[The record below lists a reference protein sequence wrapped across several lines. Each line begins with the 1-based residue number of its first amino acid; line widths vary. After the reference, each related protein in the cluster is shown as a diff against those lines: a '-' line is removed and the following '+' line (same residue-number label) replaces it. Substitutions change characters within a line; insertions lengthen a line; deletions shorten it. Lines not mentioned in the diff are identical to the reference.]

1 MYHFY
6 SNPLSILSSIDPTSS
21 EIDIILKS
29 LTKRHLD
36 EAKVLTF
43 GSFKKYKILIIINN
57 T

>member
-21 EIDIILKS
+21 EMDSIFNS

-43 GSFKKYKILIIINN
+43 PSFKL
-57 T
+57 